1 MRVLVT
7 GGGTGLGRGIA
18 KALTERGDQVVI
30 CGRRAAPLKAA
41 SESLKAEWFQADVTE
56 NAEAV
61 VDAAGAIDGLV
72 HCAGV
77 YRHAA
82 LGTWDAALWDLH
94 HAVHVRGPAMLS
106 QAFAQRCQAR
116 RQPGSI
122 VFVSSTLAVRS
133 APGAAAYASSKAA
146 VDSLAQS
153 LAQALAPQVRVNCVQ
168 PGVIPTAMTRA
179 PRDGVAADAQLE
191 ALRGLHPMGRLGTPT
206 DVGEAVAFLLHAPWI
221 TGAKLPVDGG
231 LLIG

>member
-18 KALTERGDQVVI
+18 EALVARGDTVVI
-30 CGRRAAPLKAA
+30 CGRRTAPLKAA
-41 SESLKAEWFQADVTE
+41 AAALKVEWVQADVTDD
-56 NAEAV
+56 AELLL
-61 VDAAGAIDGLV
+61 DAAGPIDGLV

-82 LGTWDAALWDLH
+82 LGSWDAALWDVH
-94 HAVHVRGPAMLS
+94 HAVHVRGPALLS
-106 QAFAQRCQAR
+106 QAFAQRCED
-116 RQPGSI
+116 GSV

-153 LAQALAPQVRVNCVQ
+153 LAQTLAPRVRVNCVQ
-168 PGVIPTAMTRA
+168 PGVVPTAMTRA
-179 PRDGVAADAQLE
+179 PRDGADPDAQLE
-191 ALRGLHPMGRLGTPT
+191 GLRALHPMGRLGTPT

>member
-18 KALTERGDQVVI
+18 AALVAKGDSVVI
-30 CGRRAAPLKAA
+30 CGRRIDPLKAA
-41 SESLKAEWFQADVTE
+41 AAALKVEWIQADVTE
-56 NAEAV
+56 DPEATL
-61 VDAAGAIDGLV
+61 DAAGPIDGLV

-82 LGTWDAALWDLH
+82 LGAWDAALWDMH
-94 HAVHVRGPAMLS
+94 HAVHVRGPALLS
-106 QAFAQRCQAR
+106 QAFAARCET
-116 RQPGSI
+116 GGI
-122 VFVSSTLAVRS
+122 VFVSSTLAVRT

-153 LAQALAPQVRVNCVQ
+153 LAQSLAPRIRVNCVQ
-168 PGVIPTAMTRA
+168 PGVVPTAMTRA
-179 PRDGVAADAQLE
+179 PRDGADPDAQLE
-191 ALRGLHPMGRLGTPT
+191 SLRTLHPMGRLGTPT
-206 DVGEAVAFLLHAPWI
+206 DVGEAVAFLLHAPWV

>member
-18 KALTERGDQVVI
+18 EALVAKGDAVVI
-30 CGRRAAPLKAA
+30 CGRRIPPLRATA
-41 SESLKAEWFQADVTE
+41 SALNVEWIQADVTDDP
-56 NAEAV
+56 AIML
-61 VDAAGAIDGLV
+61 DRAGAIDGLV

-77 YRHAA
+77 YRYAP
-82 LGTWDAALWDLH
+82 LGQWDADLWDMH
-94 HAVHVRGPAMLS
+94 HAVHVRGPALLS
-106 QAFAQRCQAR
+106 QAFAERCTT
-116 RQPGSI
+116 GSV

-146 VDSLAQS
+146 VDSLVQS
-153 LAQALAPQVRVNCVQ
+153 LAQALAPRVRVNCVQ

-179 PRDGVAADAQLE
+179 PRDGAEPDAHLE
-191 ALRGLHPMGRLGTPT
+191 GLKALHPMGRLGTPA